1 MKSSASVFPFSQ
13 HHFYS
18 VNLSNHPK
26 RVYYEDDETNKGGK
40 QDFFI
45 IILEGETS
53 LFQVFNWKDGH
64 FVSMESFIIIPFI
77 CEYFCVLF
85 QCGQGEGCCFGAVPC
100 EAGLQPH
107 FLARSPLAWSVC
119 KEEKQETY
127 PSALRPI
134 FNPF

>member
-1 MKSSASVFPFSQ
+1 MKSSASVFPSSQ

-53 LFQVFNWKDGH
+53 LFQVFNWMAILFQWKVLLLFLL
-64 FVSMESFIIIPFI
+64 FVSIFM
-77 CEYFCVLF
+77 FCFSVDKGRAAAL
-85 QCGQGEGCCFGAVPC
+85 GLSPVRLGCSLTFWPGAPWH
-100 EAGLQPH
+100 GLS
-107 FLARSPLAWSVC
+107 ARRKSRKHTQVH
-119 KEEKQETY
+119 
-127 PSALRPI
+127 
-134 FNPF
+134 